1 MLKTEIS
8 INFVNMNLKN
18 LIALSSVVI
27 MAGCSPISDE
37 ARKIVGN
44 YYIPEV
50 SDTTPLMEL
59 NGDGTCRVRAIR
71 PDVLTYSVDGRWD
84 VKRDSLLIVLDA
96 ASLQWEGDENLIG
109 DIPPRIAKKIIS
121 TAGRQLSLESD
132 GINYVYQLR

>member
-1 MLKTEIS
+1 
-8 INFVNMNLKN
+8 MNLKN

-50 SDTTPLMEL
+50 SDATPLMEL
-59 NGDGTCRVRAIR
+59 NADGTCKVRAIR

-84 VKRDSLLIVLDA
+84 VKGDSLLIDLDKS
-96 ASLQWEGDENLIG
+96 SLQWEGDGNLIG
-109 DIPPRIAKKIIS
+109 EIPSRIGKKIIS
-121 TAGRQLSLESD
+121 TTGRQLSLESD